1 VNKAEKIKKA
11 LQETK
16 ERRKGQRPVVF
27 QLKLQNL
34 SKEKERDLRRTFLEA
49 KWLYN
54 WLVSDT
60 QRLHLPA
67 NKVREV
73 EVKVGNVFENR
84 ELLLLGS
91 QVKQEIADRLR
102 DNLKALARLKE
113 KGHEVGALKYRPFVN
128 SIPLKQYG
136 STYTLD
142 RNKNR
147 VRIQRLGQFRVLGLH
162 QIPPEAEIA
171 SAVLVQK
178 PSGYYLHVTCYV
190 PKESPSRQIIGEAVA
205 IDFGVGAKLTLSNG
219 VKIDFELRETERLKT
234 LQRKLERTKR
244 GSKNRKKLRL
254 LLRREYER
262 LARRRRDVHNRVLA
276 FLKGYEEVVFQEDFV
291 RGWASLFGGQ
301 VYSSGIGG
309 LKARLRDSLA
319 TPTPVERYE
328 PTTKERF
335 ACGRLHELSLGDR
348 VLRCECGWVCDR
360 DQNAALVILRKGLGL
375 SPDQAVGLDRPELT
389 PLEREAVT
397 RILGSS
403 PYVRVSLPGGGSPP
417 LWRGEE
423 VTRAMP

>member
-1 VNKAEKIKKA
+1 VDKAEKIKRA

-34 SKEKERDLRRTFLEA
+34 SREKERDLRRAFLEA

-67 NKVREV
+67 NKVQEV
-73 EVKVGNVFENR
+73 EVKVRDGFENR

-113 KGHEVGALKYRPFVN
+113 KGHKVGGLRYRPFVN

-136 STYTLD
+136 MTHTLD
-142 RNKNR
+142 RSRNR
-147 VRIQRLGQFRVLGLH
+147 VRIQKLGTFRVLGLH

-171 SAVLVQK
+171 NAVLVQK
-178 PSGYYLHVTCYV
+178 PSGYYLHVTCYL
-190 PKESPSRQIIGEAVA
+190 PKESFPRQIIGEAIA
-205 IDFGVGAKLTLSNG
+205 IDLGVHAKLTLSNG

-234 LQRKLERTKR
+234 LQRKLERTKK
-244 GSKNRKKLRL
+244 GSKNRKKLRF

-276 FLKGYEEVVFQEDFV
+276 LLKGYKEVVFQEDFV
-291 RGWASLFGGQ
+291 KGWASLFGGQ
-301 VYSSGIGG
+301 VHSSGVGG
-309 LKARLRDSLA
+309 LKARLSDSLA
-319 TPTPVERYE
+319 TPIPVERYE
-328 PTTKERF
+328 PTTKECF

-348 VLRCECGWVCDR
+348 VLECECGWTCDR
-360 DQNAALVILRKGLGL
+360 DRNAALVILRKGLGL

-389 PLEREAVT
+389 PLEREAIT

-403 PYVRVSLPGGGSPP
+403 PYIRVSLPRGGSPP
-417 LWRGEE
+417 L
-423 VTRAMP
+423 

>member
-1 VNKAEKIKKA
+1 MDKAEKIKRA

-34 SKEKERDLRRTFLEA
+34 SREKERDLRRAFLEA

-60 QRLHLPA
+60 QRLDLPA
-67 NKVREV
+67 NKVS
-73 EVKVGNVFENR
+73 EVKVKVGEVFEER

-91 QVKQEIADRLR
+91 QVKEEIADRLR
-102 DNLKALARLKE
+102 DNLKALARLKK
-113 KGHEVGALKYRPFVN
+113 KGHKVGALRYRPFVN
-128 SIPLKQYG
+128 SIPLKQHG
-136 STYTLD
+136 VTFSLD
-142 RNKNR
+142 LGRNK
-147 VRIQRLGQFRVLGLH
+147 VRIQKLGAFRVLGLR
-162 QIPPEAEIA
+162 QIPPEAEVA

-190 PKESPSRQIIGEAVA
+190 PKESPSRQLIGETVAV
-205 IDFGVGAKLTLSNG
+205 DFGVHAKLTLSNG

-234 LQRKLERTKR
+234 LQRKFERTKK
-244 GSKNRKKLRL
+244 GSKNRKKLRF

-262 LARRRRDVHNRVLA
+262 LARRRRDVHNKVLA
-276 FLKGYEEVVFQEDFV
+276 LLKGYKKVVFQEDFV
-291 RGWASLFGGQ
+291 KGWASLFGGQ
-301 VYSSGIGG
+301 VHASGVGG
-309 LKARLRDSLA
+309 LKARLRNSLA
-319 TPTPVERYE
+319 TPIPVERYE
-328 PTTKERF
+328 PTTKECF

-348 VLRCECGWVCDR
+348 VLRCGCGWVCDR

-389 PLEREAVT
+389 PLEREAIT

-403 PYVRVSLPGGGSPP
+403 PYIRVSLPRGGSPP
-417 LWRGEE
+417 L
-423 VTRAMP
+423 

>member
-1 VNKAEKIKKA
+1 MVKDVDKAEKIKKA
-11 LQETK
+11 LQATK

-34 SKEKERDLRRTFLEA
+34 SKEKERDLRRVFLEA

-73 EVKVGNVFENR
+73 EVKTKTGFENR

-113 KGHEVGALKYRPFVN
+113 KGHKVGSLKYRPFVN
-128 SIPLKQYG
+128 SIPLKQHG
-136 STYTLD
+136 VTFSLD
-142 RNKNR
+142 RDKNR
-147 VRIQRLGQFRVLGLH
+147 VRIQKLGTFRVLGLR

-171 SAVLVQK
+171 SAVLVRK

-190 PKESPSRQIIGEAVA
+190 PKESPFRQIIGEAVA
-205 IDFGVGAKLTLSNG
+205 VDFGVHAKLTLSNG

-234 LQRKLERTKR
+234 LQRKLERAKK
-244 GSKNRKKLRL
+244 GSKNRKKLRF

-276 FLKGYEEVVFQEDFV
+276 FLKGYKEVVFQEDFV
-291 RGWASLFGGQ
+291 KGWASLFGGQ
-301 VYSSGIGG
+301 VYSSGVGG
-309 LKARLRDSLA
+309 LKARLRNSLA
-319 TPTPVERYE
+319 TPIPVERYE
-328 PTTKERF
+328 PTTKECF

-348 VLRCECGWVCDR
+348 VLRCGCGWVCDR

-375 SPDQAVGLDRPELT
+375 SPDQAVGPDRPELT
-389 PLEREAVT
+389 PLEREAIT

-403 PYVRVSLPGGGSPP
+403 PYIRVSLPGGGSPP
-417 LWRGEE
+417 L
-423 VTRAMP
+423 